1 MTEST
6 PGVVKTDCVTDETG
20 PSSAPTNVL
29 SESDSQEGMDPVS
42 LLQLNIDFQQLGI
55 EAGSGAVIGGLIGFA
70 AKKVAKIIAILV
82 GLELAL
88 FKFLE
93 SRGILSVDWERLSA
107 GVIGA
112 SQDAATGAP
121 PSWVETI
128 LSTLS
133 VSAGFSGGFFLGWK
147 KA

>member
-1 MTEST
+1 MWPQSIEFIDTANGT
-6 PGVVKTDCVTDETG
+6 TVTAQ
-20 PSSAPTNVL
+20 PSPTNDL
-29 SESDSQEGMDPVS
+29 RKSDPGQPMDPVP
-42 LLQLNIDFQQLGI
+42 LLQFNIDFQQLGV

-70 AKKVAKIIAILV
+70 AKKVAKIIAVLV

-93 SRGILSVDWERLSA
+93 SRGILTVDWERLTA
-107 GVIGA
+107 GILGA
-112 SQDAATGAP
+112 GQDAASGTP

-133 VSAGFSGGFFLGWK
+133 ISAGFTAGFFLGWK